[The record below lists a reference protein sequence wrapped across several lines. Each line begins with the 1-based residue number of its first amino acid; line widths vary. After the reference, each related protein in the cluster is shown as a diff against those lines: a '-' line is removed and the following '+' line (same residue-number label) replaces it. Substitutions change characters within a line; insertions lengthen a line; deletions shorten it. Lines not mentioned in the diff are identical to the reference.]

1 MLMNDTPQSSQ
12 PSRFRAGTDMYVPAH
27 KYMDIR
33 PLCMIQFQRPS
44 QIIHQVSDESS
55 FPTTGRSAIQS
66 RGEIAIALGIQTRRL
81 IRFLYVGR
89 HPIHPPLAFH
99 WTNCQS
105 SFHIISELA
114 LSSLIYTFP
123 SVALKSETKEN
134 YDSNKPPSLAIQP
147 ILFKIVDLRA
157 GRYIRCYR

>member
-1 MLMNDTPQSSQ
+1 
-12 PSRFRAGTDMYVPAH
+12 
-27 KYMDIR
+27 
-33 PLCMIQFQRPS
+33 MIQFQRPS
-44 QIIHQVSDESS
+44 QIVNQVSDESS
-55 FPTTGRSAIQS
+55 FPMQN
-66 RGEIAIALGIQTRRL
+66 RGGFAIALGIQTRRL
-81 IRFLYVGR
+81 KRLLYVGR

-105 SFHIISELA
+105 SFYISELA

-123 SVALKSETKEN
+123 SVTLETKTKEN
-134 YDSNKPPSLAIQP
+134 CGSNKPPSLAIQP